1 MSGQAALASARKRR
15 VNIPSQQ
22 QSGQQ
27 LNSYQNELNNI
38 AEEFS
43 KNIDSASQQT
53 QRIPISNVVM
63 LHDKRINFLKKE
75 LDELKVTTNELT
87 NKNSIPNNSQV
98 TFSESETSS
107 VKSSDDINN
116 LTQKLESV
124 ELSNADVNSKL
135 DLHDN
140 KIKTI
145 EQEFANM
152 KKDVENFKVIFLNV
166 NKIIND
172 LKALTDANTNELVIM
187 KNFLNE
193 HNFVAKDESQETNK
207 IEIEVTEK

>member
-22 QSGQQ
+22 QTGQQ
-27 LNSYQNELNNI
+27 SNSYQNELNSI

-43 KNIDSASQQT
+43 KNIDSTPQQR
-53 QRIPISNVVM
+53 QRVPLANVVM
-63 LHDKRINFLKKE
+63 LHDKRINIIKKE

-87 NKNSIPNNSQV
+87 NKNSIPNTSKV

-107 VKSSDDINN
+107 VKSLDDINN

-124 ELSNADVNSKL
+124 ELTNADVNSKL

-172 LKALTDANTNELVIM
+172 LKALTDANTNELGIM

-207 IEIEVTEK
+207 VELEVTEK

>member
-22 QSGQQ
+22 QTGQQ
-27 LNSYQNELNNI
+27 SNSYQNELNSI

-43 KNIDSASQQT
+43 KNIDSTPQQR
-53 QRIPISNVVM
+53 QRVPLANVVM
-63 LHDKRINFLKKE
+63 LHDKRINILKKE
-75 LDELKVTTNELT
+75 LDELKVTTNDFT
-87 NKNSIPNNSQV
+87 NKNSIPNTSKV

-124 ELSNADVNSKL
+124 ELSTADVNSKL

-172 LKALTDANTNELVIM
+172 LKALTDANTNELGIM

-193 HNFVAKDESQETNK
+193 YNFVAKDESQETNK
-207 IEIEVTEK
+207 VEIEVTEK